1 MIWFCRGKR
10 FHRRRGI
17 YQEWTKYRQNF
28 VLFFF
33 LIFTILSKFESI
45 SSFIITYI
53 YIYIDLPLQEF
64 DFVET
69 VSRSLHLYKYYFA
82 ETFETTE
89 SLEYFHITLVTY
101 KFIIDRDFDSTKLL
115 LRYIYIYIKEK
126 DIYLDECNR
135 LRYRLSPSPKV
146 AK

>member
-1 MIWFCRGKR
+1 MRKCKR
-10 FHRRRGI
+10 NTNFGMNRISGLNDSVLSREAI
-17 YQEWTKYRQNF
+17 SQEEGDLSRMNEISAKFRTF
-28 VLFFF
+28 FFFF

-45 SSFIITYI
+45 SSFIIT

-115 LRYIYIYIKEK
+115 LRYIYI
-126 DIYLDECNR
+126 
-135 LRYRLSPSPKV
+135 
-146 AK
+146 